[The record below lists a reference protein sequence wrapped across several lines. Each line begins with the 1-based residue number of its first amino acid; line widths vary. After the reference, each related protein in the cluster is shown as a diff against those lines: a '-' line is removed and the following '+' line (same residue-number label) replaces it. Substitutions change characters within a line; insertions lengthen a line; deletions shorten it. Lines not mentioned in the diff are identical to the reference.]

1 MVSLFAML
9 REPCSGQHSSSGAWL
24 AVQLLARWAAPTEH
38 MHGLKHARWALISP
52 SVLASCWNS
61 WLTCDVVNEPVAN
74 LLSLHVVSEL
84 AHGLVVRPITIY
96 CSWYSAA
103 EAAVRGTA

>member
-1 MVSLFAML
+1 
-9 REPCSGQHSSSGAWL
+9 
-24 AVQLLARWAAPTEH
+24 VQLLARWAAPTGH
-38 MHGLKHARWALISP
+38 MHGLKHARWALIVL

-61 WLTCDVVNEPVAN
+61 WLTCNVVDEPVAN

-84 AHGLVVRPITIY
+84 AHGLVARPITIYY